1 MGPVFYVMAILGCGD
16 AGTACDEARIATPV
30 YASAAA
36 CQADAGNVL
45 MANTD
50 IDYPMLKVDCR
61 KSRQPARFD
70 RPAPKSGL
78 VQNTIKR

>member
-30 YASAAA
+30 YASESA

-45 MANTD
+45 MGNTD
-50 IDYPMLKVDCR
+50 IDYPVLKVDCR
-61 KSRQPARFD
+61 KSRTPAAYAKP
-70 RPAPKSGL
+70 PAARSSGG
-78 VQNTIKR
+78 